1 MDAFAEVTTSYL
13 AMFRTLGGLGV
24 MLGVIGLGVILVRHV
39 VERRG
44 VLALLRA
51 VGVRRRSVAAM
62 LVGEQIE
69 LAAAGI
75 VNGVL
80 AALIA
85 MGPSI
90 GGRLNAGMLLG
101 LGGWAL
107 AVLAAGFTA
116 TALAAWV
123 VTRGRPFDALRDE

>member
-1 MDAFAEVTTSYL
+1 
-13 AMFRTLGGLGV
+13 

-51 VGVRRRSVAAM
+51 VGVRRRTVAAM

-80 AALIA
+80 AALSA